1 MPLDSFDMATERP
14 RVLIAED
21 EAIIRMDLR
30 EILEEEGYDVVEAA
44 DGEQAVRLARE
55 TRPALAILD
64 IKMPIKDGLEAA
76 QEISDE
82 RIAPV
87 LILTAYSQRELV
99 EHAAE
104 AGAMA
109 YLVKPFQKHDLL
121 PAIEVAKGRYKQ
133 LAALADEVGDLTE
146 RLAARKLI
154 DRAKGILMDRYKMSE
169 SDAFHFIQK
178 AAMEQRLQMRDVAA
192 KVMDGSLDAGT

>member
-1 MPLDSFDMATERP
+1 MEPGRP

-30 EILEEEGYDVVEAA
+30 EILEEEGYDVVEAS
-44 DGEQAVRLARE
+44 DGEEAVRLARE
-55 TRPALAILD
+55 VRPELAILD
-64 IKMPIKDGLEAA
+64 IKMPRKDGLEAA
-76 QEISDE
+76 QEISEE

-99 EHAAE
+99 EQAAE
-104 AGAMA
+104 AGAMG

-121 PAIEVAKGRYKQ
+121 PAIEIAKGRYLQ

-146 RLAARKLI
+146 RLESRKAI
-154 DRAKGILMDRYKMSE
+154 DRAKGMLMDRYKMSE

-178 AAMEQRLQMRDVAA
+178 AAMEQRLTMRQVAG
-192 KVMDGSLDAGT
+192 KVIDGTLEAQA

>member
-1 MPLDSFDMATERP
+1 MEATRP

-30 EILEEEGYDVVEAA
+30 EILEEEGYEVVEAS
-44 DGEQAVRLARE
+44 DGEEAVRLARE
-55 TRPALAILD
+55 VRPELAILD
-64 IKMPIKDGLEAA
+64 IKMPRKDGLEAA
-76 QEISDE
+76 QEISGE

-87 LILTAYSQRELV
+87 LILTAYSQRDLV
-99 EHAAE
+99 EQAAE
-104 AGAMA
+104 AGAMG

-121 PAIEVAKGRYKQ
+121 PAIEIAKGRYLQ

-146 RLAARKLI
+146 RLETRKLV
-154 DRAKGILMDRYKMSE
+154 DRAKGMLMDRYKMSE

-178 AAMEQRLQMRDVAA
+178 AAMEQRITMRAVAG
-192 KVMDGSLDAGT
+192 KVIEGSLDAPS

>member
-1 MPLDSFDMATERP
+1 MDAPRP

-30 EILEEEGYDVVEAA
+30 EILEEEGYEVVEAS
-44 DGEQAVRLARE
+44 DGEEAVRLARE
-55 TRPALAILD
+55 VRPELAILD
-64 IKMPIKDGLEAA
+64 IKMPRKDGLAAA
-76 QEISDE
+76 QEISAE

-87 LILTAYSQRELV
+87 LILTAYSQRDLV
-99 EHAAE
+99 EQAAE
-104 AGAMA
+104 SGAMG

-121 PAIEVAKGRYKQ
+121 PAIEMAKGRYQQ

-146 RLAARKLI
+146 RLESRKVI
-154 DRAKGILMDRYKMSE
+154 DRAKGLLMDRYKMTE

-178 AAMEQRLQMRDVAA
+178 AAMEQRLTMRDVAE
-192 KVMDGSLDAGT
+192 KVIDGRLDAPS

>member
-1 MPLDSFDMATERP
+1 MTPQRP
-14 RVLIAED
+14 CVLIAED
-21 EAIIRMDLR
+21 EAIIRMDLK

-55 TRPALAILD
+55 VRPELAILD
-64 IKMPIKDGLEAA
+64 IKMPVKDGLEAA
-76 QEISDE
+76 QEISAE

-99 EHAAE
+99 EQAADS
-104 AGAMA
+104 GAMG

-121 PAIEVAKGRYKQ
+121 PAIEIAKGRYQQ

-146 RLAARKLI
+146 RLEARRVI
-154 DRAKGILMDRYKMSE
+154 DRAKGSLMDRFKMTE
-169 SDAFHFIQK
+169 ADAFRFIQR
-178 AAMEQRLQMRDVAA
+178 AAMERRLPMRQVAEGIL
-192 KVMDGSLDAGT
+192 DGTVEAGA